1 MPSSFFGLTVAYSGL
16 NASQASI
23 NTTAN
28 NISNVQTKGY
38 SKQVVNLTASS
49 ALRCYQR
56 YGSTGTGVTADSVTQ
71 LRDEYYD
78 EKYWNNQ
85 ATLGLYE
92 KKLYYMEQ
100 IQNYYTDGTFSTTTS
115 SGFSTIYAKMF
126 NALDAVKTN
135 AGSSASRNEFLSTA
149 GELCTY
155 FNSTAQQLQSL
166 QTSINDEIKTTVDNV
181 NSIAKKISMLNKQ
194 INIIEMEGGH
204 ANELRDQRA
213 TLVDELS
220 KIVPTKVEEKKV
232 TNSNYED
239 QYTGA
244 TYYTVKINGQTLVDN
259 YEYNALACKSRDYK
273 YNQSDVE
280 GLYDLVWASTGA
292 SFDATATNM
301 SGELRAMFEIR
312 DGNNSENLTGRV
324 TKTSSTSM
332 TITGANITDIDK
344 MNMPSSGSIW
354 VNNKQYFYDSF
365 ECETD
370 ADGNITSYTFDLN
383 KPLTTDEQTKLA
395 NKKLVVGESVSF
407 MGIPYYMN
415 QMNTFLRSFC
425 EAFNSIER
433 TGVDADGNDMGSDF
447 VAQNKALGT
456 EYDMSDALNE
466 TDANGNV
473 SGTTFTSSAN
483 NYYQLTAGNV
493 KIAEEC
499 SDPDR
504 FATHTKS
511 DTEDG
516 VDAYDLIE
524 QLKNL
529 QSKTEL
535 FRGGGGDT
543 FLQCIYAD
551 VTVDTQECDV
561 FTDNYTSISTTIN
574 NQRMSV
580 SGVDED
586 EEALDLIK
594 FQNAYNLASKC
605 ISVLADMYDQL
616 ILNTGV

>member
-38 SKQVVNLTASS
+38 SKQTVNLTAAS

-56 YGSTGTGVTADSVTQ
+56 YGSAGTGVMTDSVTQ

-85 ATLGLYE
+85 STLGLYE

-100 IQNYYTDGTFSTTTS
+100 IQNYYTDGTFSTTAS

-135 AGSSASRNEFLSTA
+135 AGSSASRNQFLSSA

-155 FNSTAQQLQSL
+155 FNSTAQQLQNL
-166 QTSINDEIKTTVDNV
+166 QTSINDEIKTTVDNI

-213 TLVDELS
+213 VLVDDLS

-232 TNSNYED
+232 TNSNYQD

-244 TYYTVKINGQTLVDN
+244 TYYTVKINGQMLVDN
-259 YEYNALACKSRDYK
+259 YEYNGLACVSREYK

-280 GLYDLVWASTGA
+280 GLYDIVWADTGA

-312 DGNNSENLTGRV
+312 DGNNGENLTGRV
-324 TKTSSTSM
+324 TATTSNTM
-332 TITGANITDIDK
+332 TITGVNVTDVDK
-344 MNMPSSGSIW
+344 MNMPASGVIW
-354 VNNKQYFYDSF
+354 VNNKEYHYDSF
-365 ECETD
+365 ACETD
-370 ADGNITSYTFDLN
+370 ANGNITSYTFDLT

-395 NKKLVVGESVSF
+395 NKKLVIGETVNF

-433 TGVDADGNDMGSDF
+433 TGVDADGKDMGSVF

-456 EYDMSDALNE
+456 EYDMADPLTE
-466 TDANGNV
+466 TDAAGTV
-473 SGTTFTSSAN
+473 KGTTFTSTAN

-493 KIAEEC
+493 KISEEC

-504 FATHTKS
+504 FATHVKS
-511 DTEDG
+511 ETDDG
-516 VDAYDLIE
+516 VDAYDLIDA
-524 QLKNL
+524 LKKL
-529 QSKTEL
+529 QSETEL

-561 FTDNYTSISTTIN
+561 FSKNYTSISTTIN
-574 NQRMSV
+574 NQRMSI

-594 FQNAYNLASKC
+594 FQNSYNLASKC
-605 ISVLADMYDQL
+605 ISVLAEMYDQL